1 MRERF
6 LVLGCGERGCAAA
19 RELLA
24 ASARHRVLLADRSRE
39 ALAAG
44 VAWILARESAALG
57 RLRSEILDAGEPQ
70 AVARLAREAEVIL
83 SALPPGLEPALARAA
98 LGAGFPLVGL
108 GGDDATVAQLLAL
121 DAEARRRGVALVA
134 GCAGAPTARAVLAR
148 AGEGALGE
156 LPAPAD
162 ERWLGL
168 PAALAAQMIAR
179 REVAE
184 GAWAA
189 ERLIPPRSLLAEAER
204 RGLHLDFHGRMPAK
218 EPDR

>member
-19 RELLA
+19 RELLGA
-24 ASARHRVLLADRSRE
+24 GARHRVLLADRSRE

-44 VAWILARESAALG
+44 VARILAREGAALG
-57 RLRSEILDAGEPQ
+57 RLRSEMLDAGEPQ

-83 SALPPGLEPALARAA
+83 SAVPPALEPALARAA
-98 LGAGFPLVGL
+98 LAAGFSLVGL
-108 GGDDATVAQLLAL
+108 GGDDATVAELLAL
-121 DAEARRRGVALVA
+121 DGEARRRGVALVA
-134 GCAGAPTARAVLAR
+134 GCAGARTARAVLAR
-148 AGEGALGE
+148 AVEGAAAE
-156 LPAPAD
+156 LSEPAD

-189 ERLIPPRSLLAEAER
+189 ERLIPPRALLAEAER
-204 RGLHLDFHGRMPAK
+204 RGLRLHRHPRSLAK
-218 EPDR
+218 EPES